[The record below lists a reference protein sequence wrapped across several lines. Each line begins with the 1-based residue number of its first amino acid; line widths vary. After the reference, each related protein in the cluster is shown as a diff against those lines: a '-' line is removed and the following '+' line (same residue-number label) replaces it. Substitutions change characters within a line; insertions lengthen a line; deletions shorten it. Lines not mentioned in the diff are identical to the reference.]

1 MRKKTVLTTLAVLI
15 AFALAACG
23 GEAERPLVL
32 DTRLTDALAMDF
44 DYEGKTFFEDGV
56 EAVEMVSCEDGDTAV
71 FMIDGVPERVRFLGI
86 DTPEASA
93 EWEPW
98 GHQATEFACDK
109 LNNADTIVIERDDVA
124 GSRDTYY
131 RVLAWIWYDERLI
144 NLELMELAYATRGTL
159 INHRGDYYA
168 YRDEIMDAYFHARE
182 VGKRIHET
190 EGTDPLW
197 DYSPTPQDITIQ
209 TLLENPDEHW
219 FAHVNVE
226 GVVSRMLGP
235 HAYIQQGDYGIF
247 VFIGYAT
254 SERLQPGNRV
264 RIENARF
271 VNDLL
276 RRNGWHIA
284 DVRTGTGT
292 TNDITVLEE
301 GLTVESQTMTIAAI
315 EPVHYGRLVTF
326 ENLTFQSYDT
336 QDDGTVATFT
346 DGAEHTLI
354 VSVPTLVPADDRFD
368 FSTLSTGD
376 TVTLSGILSNH
387 VEGVRLIVTTPD
399 DVSPE
404 VD

>member
-131 RVLAWIWYDERLI
+131 RVLAWIWYDGRLL
-144 NLELMELAYATRGTL
+144 NLELMELAYADRGTL

-197 DYSPTPQDITIQ
+197 DYSLTPRDVDIQ
-209 TLLENPDEHW
+209 TLIENPDDHW

-226 GVVSRMLGP
+226 GVVTRMVGT
-235 HAYIQQGDYGIF
+235 HAYIQDGDHGVF

-254 SERLQPGNRV
+254 SDRLQIGNRV

-284 DVRTGTGT
+284 DVRTGVGAA
-292 TNDITVLEE
+292 NDITVLDE
-301 GLTVESQTMTIAAI
+301 GVSVEPHTLTIDDI
-315 EPVHYGRLVTF
+315 EPLHYGRLVTI
-326 ENLTFQSYDT
+326 EHLTFESFET
-336 QDDGTVATFT
+336 RRGEAVAIFK
-346 DGAEHTLI
+346 DADENTLI
-354 VSVPTLVPADDRFD
+354 VSVPQIITENDQFD
-368 FSTLSTGD
+368 FSTLTTGD
-376 TVTLSGILSNH
+376 IVTLTGVLSDH
-387 VEGVRLIVTTPD
+387 IDGFRLVLTTRD
-399 DVSPE
+399 DASIE
-404 VD
+404 